1 MKPSSLI
8 VFLKGF
14 SSASSLYT
22 YSRVGWMESSAYF
35 GVRESDLNLSIVLVD
50 IWFRR
55 ISFSIRT
62 KSRITV
68 RLERQQLS
76 VKGHS
81 MVTSVLLPKHTGQHD
96 ILFNYFAPRLR
107 LETVF
112 GHPILSNRRK
122 LKKITSKDEL
132 QNGMS

>member
-1 MKPSSLI
+1 
-8 VFLKGF
+8 
-14 SSASSLYT
+14 
-22 YSRVGWMESSAYF
+22 MESSAYF

-68 RLERQQLS
+68 RSERQQP
-76 VKGHS
+76 VEGHS
-81 MVTSVLLPKHTGQHD
+81 NVTSVLLPKHTGQHD

-107 LETVF
+107 VETVF
-112 GHPILSNRRK
+112 GHLILSNRRK
-122 LKKITSKDEL
+122 LKKITRQDEL
-132 QNGMS
+132 QKMECISWGGACDSGYKVTGCMLT